1 MMKTH
6 SLDWCALAMAVALP
20 TACGG
25 TSDESE
31 SPTTQG
37 EAALHGESRD
47 GAVFTMSN
55 DAQAN
60 TVFAYH
66 RSADGSLD
74 AAAQYAT
81 GGLGT
86 GASLGSQGS
95 VTLSED
101 GRFLLVV
108 NAGSNDISSF
118 VVRGTHLTLRS
129 KVPSGGMMPT
139 SIAERDHLVYV
150 LNAGSNSNISGFWLD
165 AWGRLQPIAGSTRAL
180 SAAMPS
186 AAEVAIAPRGL
197 GVVVTE
203 KGTNL
208 IDVFGL
214 HLNGTLGNLETHASS
229 GAVPYGFDFSSSGTL
244 VVSEAAPG
252 AVSSYR
258 LDRAGAFSTIS
269 ASVADNQKAPCWVVV
284 THDGRFAYTANAGSS
299 SISGYSLARDGALQ
313 LLDANGVT
321 GDMGQNAKPLDMA
334 LDQSRHLYAIDAAN
348 HVIDGFSIGEKGSL
362 TPVTSATG
370 LPSTLV
376 GVAAL

>member
-6 SLDWCALAMAVALP
+6 SRNWCALAMAVALP

-25 TSDESE
+25 TSDEGE

-37 EAALHGESRD
+37 EAALRGESSD

-55 DAQAN
+55 DVQAN

-74 AAAQYAT
+74 AAGQYAT

-95 VTLSED
+95 VRLSED
-101 GRFLLVV
+101 GRSLLVV

-118 VVRGTHLTLRS
+118 AVHGAHLTLRS
-129 KVPSGGMMPT
+129 KVPSGGIMPT

-150 LNAGSNSNISGFWLD
+150 LNAGSNSNVTGFSLD
-165 AWGRLQPIAGSTRAL
+165 ALGGLQPIVGSTRAL

-208 IDVFGL
+208 LDVFEL
-214 HLNGTLGNLETHASS
+214 HFNGTLGKAETHASS
-229 GAVPYGFDFSSSGTL
+229 GAVPYGFDFSSNGTL

-252 AVSSYR
+252 AMSSYR
-258 LDRAGAFSTIS
+258 LGRLGAFKTIS
-269 ASVADNQKAPCWVVV
+269 ATVADNQIAPCWVVV

-299 SISGYSLARDGALQ
+299 SISGYSLAWDGALH
-313 LLDANGVT
+313 LLGVNGIT
-321 GDMGQNAKPLDMA
+321 GNMGQNAKPLDMA
-334 LDQSRHLYAIDAAN
+334 LDQSQHLYAIDAAN
-348 HVIDGFSIGEKGSL
+348 RVIDGFAIGEKGSL

-370 LPSTLV
+370 PSTLV
-376 GVAAL
+376 GVAAM

>member
-6 SLDWCALAMAVALP
+6 SRNWCALAMAVALP

-25 TSDESE
+25 TSDEGE

-37 EAALHGESRD
+37 EAALRGESSD

-55 DAQAN
+55 DVQAN

-74 AAAQYAT
+74 VAGQYAT

-95 VTLSED
+95 VRLSED
-101 GRFLLVV
+101 GRSLLVV

-118 VVRGTHLTLRS
+118 AVHGAHLTLRS
-129 KVPSGGMMPT
+129 KVPSGGIMPT

-150 LNAGSNSNISGFWLD
+150 LNAGSNSNVTGFSLD
-165 AWGRLQPIAGSTRAL
+165 ALGGLQPIVGSTRAL

-208 IDVFGL
+208 LDVFEL
-214 HLNGTLGNLETHASS
+214 HFNGTLGKAETHASS
-229 GAVPYGFDFSSSGTL
+229 GAVPYGFDFSSNGTL

-252 AVSSYR
+252 AMSSYR
-258 LDRAGAFSTIS
+258 LGRLGAFKTIS
-269 ASVADNQKAPCWVVV
+269 ATVADNQIAPCWVVV

-299 SISGYSLARDGALQ
+299 SISGYSLAWDGALH
-313 LLDANGVT
+313 LLGVNGIT
-321 GDMGQNAKPLDMA
+321 GNMGQNAKPLDMA
-334 LDQSRHLYAIDAAN
+334 LDQSQHLYAIDAAN
-348 HVIDGFSIGEKGSL
+348 RVIDGFAIGEKGSL

-370 LPSTLV
+370 PSTLV
-376 GVAAL
+376 GVAAM

>member
-6 SLDWCALAMAVALP
+6 SRNWCALAMAVALP

-25 TSDESE
+25 TSDEGE

-37 EAALHGESRD
+37 EAALRGESSD

-55 DAQAN
+55 DVQAN

-74 AAAQYAT
+74 VAGQYAT

-95 VTLSED
+95 VRLSED
-101 GRFLLVV
+101 GRSLLVV

-118 VVRGTHLTLRS
+118 AVYGAHLTLRS
-129 KVPSGGMMPT
+129 KVPSGGIMPT

-150 LNAGSNSNISGFWLD
+150 LNAGSNSNVTGFSLD
-165 AWGRLQPIAGSTRAL
+165 ALGGLQPIVGSTRAL

-208 IDVFGL
+208 LDVFEL
-214 HLNGTLGNLETHASS
+214 HFNGTLGKAETHASS
-229 GAVPYGFDFSSSGTL
+229 GAVPYGFDFSSNGTL

-252 AVSSYR
+252 AMSSYR
-258 LDRAGAFSTIS
+258 LGRLGAFKTIS
-269 ASVADNQKAPCWVVV
+269 ATVADNQIAPCWVVV

-299 SISGYSLARDGALQ
+299 SISGYSLAWDGALH
-313 LLDANGVT
+313 LLGVNGIT
-321 GDMGQNAKPLDMA
+321 GNMGQNAKPLDMA
-334 LDQSRHLYAIDAAN
+334 LDQSQHLYAIDAAN
-348 HVIDGFSIGEKGSL
+348 RVIDGFAIGEKGSL

-370 LPSTLV
+370 PSTLV
-376 GVAAL
+376 GVAAM